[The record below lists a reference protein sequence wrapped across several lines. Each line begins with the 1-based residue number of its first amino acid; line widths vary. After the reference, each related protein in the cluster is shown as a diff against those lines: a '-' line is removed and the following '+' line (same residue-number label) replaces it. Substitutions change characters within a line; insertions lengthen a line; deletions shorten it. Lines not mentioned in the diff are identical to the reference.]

1 MTTITQT
8 PDAIHIATTAV
19 RLYAET
25 HPRPPHVTQRQA
37 AEMAEFQSRPSIRR
51 WSGAESLTL
60 NKFGLVPVSD
70 IDNAIASG
78 KTNGQITQP
87 PAWSEAEID
96 LLKRIFPVSPDNVLA
111 AAFQGRTI
119 AAIKNQAAKRGL
131 RRTDEYRAMRYQD
144 RSAVMLSKQ

>member
-1 MTTITQT
+1 M
-8 PDAIHIATTAV
+8 
-19 RLYAET
+19 
-25 HPRPPHVTQRQA
+25 
-37 AEMAEFQSRPSIRR
+37 S
-51 WSGAESLTL
+51 
-60 NKFGLVPVSD
+60 K
-70 IDNAIASG
+70 
-78 KTNGQITQP
+78 ITQP

-144 RSAVMLSKQ
+144 RSAVMLSESSKARSDCAKAKGRRIERHTPAKGVTITRHYLGA